1 MQERYRVFFHA
12 GDELGL
18 KSRVLKGRA
27 WIDDGVLNTSD
38 AAGHDIRIAASE
50 IRSVKM
56 FRLHG
61 LGRVIQV
68 DHRGGRLFLASIR
81 LMIGQFAF
89 INFFRTGKL
98 HRAILDISAGNRPVD
113 GFGTV

>member
-1 MQERYRVFFHA
+1 MAERYRVFFYA

-18 KSRVLKGRA
+18 KTRVRKGQA
-27 WIDDGVLNTSD
+27 WIDDGVLNIGD
-38 AAGHDIRIAASE
+38 AAGHDIRIAAAE
-50 IRSVKM
+50 IRNVKL

-61 LGRVIQV
+61 LGRVVQV
-68 DHRGGRLFLASIR
+68 DHRGGRLFLSAIR

-98 HRAILDISAGNRPVD
+98 HRAILDISAGN
-113 GFGTV
+113 